1 MTAEDI
7 LVFTKKADK
16 ALRGAICDLARDP
29 KSLSHKAQV
38 VGLLV
43 GLMVVATWH
52 RECVFMGMTSKEVK
66 KAQGFKKTFL
76 IEVSCVVIN
85 DGGFMM

>member
-1 MTAEDI
+1 M
-7 LVFTKKADK
+7 VFTKKADK
-16 ALRGAICDLARDP
+16 ALRGAISDLARDP

-43 GLMVVATWH
+43 GLMVVATGH

-66 KAQGFKKTFL
+66 KAQAFKKTFL
-76 IEVSCVVIN
+76 IEVSSVVIN

>member
-7 LVFTKKADK
+7 LVLTKKADK
-16 ALRGAICDLARDP
+16 ALRGAISDLARDL

-43 GLMVVATWH
+43 GLMVVATGH

-66 KAQGFKKTFL
+66 KPRRSKRHF
-76 IEVSCVVIN
+76 
-85 DGGFMM
+85 